1 MKNVAIFVDHENLV
15 IAARNRGALID
26 WYAFKNYLAS
36 DQECR
41 YPLEAFCY
49 VAIDPRNEHV
59 RDAEIRQLWEDGWMV
74 KSKVGA
80 LAGPGRYK
88 CNVDVEMAM
97 DMIFFAHDVKPD
109 IVVMVTGDQDF
120 APVALK
126 LRERGI
132 RVEVAA
138 YPESLSKVLL
148 NAASGYINLE
158 EMQSEESEESGDS
171 QEEHY
176 GVASLNQHHQEKSS
190 RESGEYDQEE
200 EGSEDSEHENSST
213 PRERNFVP
221 ESGGYRKKAHPTLGE
236 EEEESDYAEEEE
248 KVSKKR
254 KKSWI
259 NPWA

>member
-49 VAIDPRNEHV
+49 VAIDPRNEHS

-97 DMIFFAHDVKPD
+97 DMIFFAHDVKTD

-158 EMQSEESEESGDS
+158 EMQSEES
-171 QEEHY
+171 QEENY
-176 GVASLNQHHQEKSS
+176 GVANLNQHYQEKSS
-190 RESGEYDQEE
+190 RESGECDEE
-200 EGSEDSEHENSST
+200 EEDSEDPEHANSST
-213 PRERNFVP
+213 SRERNLIP
-221 ESGGYRKKAHPTLGE
+221 ESGGYRKKAHPPLGE
-236 EEEESDYAEEEE
+236 EEGEDEGEEGDYAE
-248 KVSKKR
+248 KDAKASKRR

>member
-15 IAARNRGALID
+15 IAARNKGVLID

-36 DQECR
+36 DEEHR

-49 VAIDPRNEHV
+49 VAIDPRNEHA

-74 KSKVGA
+74 KSKVGS

-138 YPESLSKVLL
+138 YPDNLSKVLL

-158 EMQSEESEESGDS
+158 RMHSEETPLEEDYGFRSLNES
-171 QEEHY
+171 NQEEFHKDSCRY
-176 GVASLNQHHQEKSS
+176 YPQNEQDDEEPEQEGALKS
-190 RESGEYDQEE
+190 RE
-200 EGSEDSEHENSST
+200 
-213 PRERNFVP
+213 RETVP
-221 ESGGYRKKAHPTLGE
+221 ESGGYGQKTGDFDMPSEENDDEYADKKNLGRKT
-236 EEEESDYAEEEE
+236 
-248 KVSKKR
+248 